1 MQEDTK
7 ELVSRYVQ
15 LVNNLQEYPE
25 WQKKVKEEIG
35 HLAHMIYNNLE
46 EVEKEK
52 LFEGFSKQEYFA

>member
-1 MQEDTK
+1 M
-7 ELVSRYVQ
+7 VSRYVQ